1 MAWADAK
8 KRIDKNRK
16 KLLEYK
22 QTLQCEK
29 CGLNDYRVLEFH
41 HVGDKDN
48 NISSMVNHGYA
59 WKRVEEEISKCIP
72 LCCNCHRLEHWVS

>member
-1 MAWADAK
+1 MTWATNK

-29 CGLNDYRVLEFH
+29 CGLDDHRVLEFH
-41 HVGDKDN
+41 HIRNKYND
-48 NISSMVNHGYA
+48 ISFMVNHGYS
-59 WKRVEEEISKCIP
+59 WSRVEEEISKCIP
-72 LCCNCHRLEHWVS
+72 LCCNCHRLEHFKL